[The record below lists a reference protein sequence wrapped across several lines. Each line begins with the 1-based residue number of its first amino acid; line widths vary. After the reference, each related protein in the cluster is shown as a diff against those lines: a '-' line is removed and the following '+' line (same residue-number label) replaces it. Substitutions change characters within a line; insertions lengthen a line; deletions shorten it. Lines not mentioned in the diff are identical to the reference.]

1 MMDEV
6 FMVRTQIQLTDEQHS
21 ALKRLAES
29 KRVSMAELVRQ
40 GVDEVLKSGITV
52 SDGELRKRA
61 LEIVG
66 RFNSGKSDISE
77 KHDEYFAEAIET

>member
-6 FMVRTQIQLTDEQHS
+6 LMFRTQIQLTDEQHS

-40 GVDEVLKSGITV
+40 GVDEVLKSGITI
-52 SDGELRKRA
+52 SDEELRKRA